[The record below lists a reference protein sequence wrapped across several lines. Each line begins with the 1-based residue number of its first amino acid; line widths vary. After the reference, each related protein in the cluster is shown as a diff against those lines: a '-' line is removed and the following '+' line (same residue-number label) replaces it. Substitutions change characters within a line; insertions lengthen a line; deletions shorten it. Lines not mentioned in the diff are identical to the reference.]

1 MGQQQLLLIILG
13 VIIVGVAVVIGINLF
28 NANEKTAEIDN
39 VTIQLQSMASMAQT
53 YYKKP
58 ITNGGGGRN
67 FDGWAPP
74 LQNPGTGSAPHISAG
89 SNAIFVSNYQGRVGI
104 YSMILDEEGQLLNI
118 KSWDR
123 ETGGTANSPSES
135 AVWVITLVVNS
146 TSIST
151 TVEVK

>member
-1 MGQQQLLLIILG
+1 
-13 VIIVGVAVVIGINLF
+13 
-28 NANEKTAEIDN
+28 
-39 VTIQLQSMASMAQT
+39 
-53 YYKKP
+53 
-58 ITNGGGGRN
+58 
-67 FDGWAPP
+67 
-74 LQNPGTGSAPHISAG
+74 
-89 SNAIFVSNYQGRVGI
+89 
-104 YSMILDEEGQLLNI
+104 MILDEEGQLLNI